1 MSMVSA
7 TSNIGSLSF
16 DKFVANY
23 LDEVRYELIDGEL
36 IDLEPTGL
44 HEQVAGLINRKLNV
58 AIDLLNLPWFIP
70 MKCLIQP
77 LGQNSAFRPDIVIL
91 DRQAL
96 GNRLLA
102 EVGKRVRGK
111 GERFGIFPFPFNL
124 FPFPTSCK
132 SAFCKR
138 SNEPLWKTEPVI
150 TLGKSVK
157 LVVEVVSTNWQN
169 DYARKVEDYEAMGIP
184 EYWIAD
190 YLGLGGKRYIGSSK
204 QPAITIYQLID
215 GIYQGQQF
223 RRTERLLS
231 QTFPNLS
238 LTAEEIFAAGRSS

>member
-1 MSMVSA
+1 MVSA

-16 DKFVANY
+16 DTFVADY
-23 LDEVRYELIDGEL
+23 LDDVRYELIDGEV

-91 DRQAL
+91 DGQAL
-96 GNRLLA
+96 G
-102 EVGKRVRGK
+102 
-111 GERFGIFPFPFNL
+111 
-124 FPFPTSCK
+124 
-132 SAFCKR
+132 
-138 SNEPLWKTEPVI
+138 NEPLWKTEPVI
-150 TLGKSVK
+150 TLGKSIK

-169 DYARKVEDYEAMGIP
+169 DYARKVEDYEAMGIA

-204 QPAITIYQLID
+204 EPVITIYQLID

-223 RRTERLLS
+223 GRTERPIS
-231 QTFPNLS
+231 QTFPDLN
-238 LTAEEIFAAGRSS
+238 LTAEQIFATGRSS